1 LIERWVVDASS
12 VIILGKLS
20 LIHLLTSLCD
30 ELIIPT
36 AVAIE
41 ILRGPDSDNAKI
53 WLKEGGFKFQK
64 DIGIIDLKI
73 ASWDLGPGESE
84 VISYCY
90 ANPQYIAIIDDR
102 SGNKCAKT
110 FSIKVKG
117 TLAILV
123 MAKEAKL
130 IPKVKPIVDQMKA
143 RGFRIKSDLYN
154 KIIELANE

>member
-1 LIERWVVDASS
+1 
-12 VIILGKLS
+12 
-20 LIHLLTSLCD
+20 
-30 ELIIPT
+30 
-36 AVAIE
+36 
-41 ILRGPDSDNAKI
+41 
-53 WLKEGGFKFQK
+53 
-64 DIGIIDLKI
+64 LKI

-90 ANPQYIAIIDDR
+90 ANRQYTAIIDDR
-102 SGNKCAKT
+102 SGNKCAQT

-143 RGFRIKSDLYN
+143 RGFRIKSDLYH